1 MRWRSRALQSFMIVK
16 PGDGLERPVVG
27 GQVAGLAADHA
38 GQLELV
44 SRAPALPRGAQTS
57 ALVADHARRVREVED
72 RHLVPL
78 RHHVEPALAP
88 AGRDVLLERVEVADA
103 GDRGQGRLMA
113 ASSGDSSQ
121 SVPRRACSR
130 SIASNS
136 ALKFPLP
143 KLRAP
148 RRWMISKKSVGRSST
163 GLVKIWS
170 R

>member
-1 MRWRSRALQSFMIVK
+1 MKPATASSARSSA
-16 PGDGLERPVVG
+16 
-27 GQVAGLAADHA
+27 GQVAGLAADHT

-44 SRAPALPRGAQTS
+44 VERLAAPRRPDLG
-57 ALVADHARRVREVED
+57 LVADHARRVREVED
-72 RHLVPL
+72 RHLIPL

-88 AGRDVLLERVEVADA
+88 ARRHVLLEGIEVADA
-103 GDRGQGRLMA
+103 GDRRESGCLMA
-113 ASSGDSSQ
+113 SVLRCGRIQ

-130 SIASNS
+130 SIASKS

-143 KLRAP
+143 KLCAP